1 MGNAKAGRAG
11 LGARRDRATAP
22 ATREGIA
29 RLAERVR
36 QHGFRVDARLA
47 ILDLLSLED
56 DPTDLRDELDAR
68 MQAVLDA
75 ERRLHDDALGK

>member
-1 MGNAKAGRAG
+1 MGNANAARAG
-11 LGARRDRATAP
+11 LRTRRDRAAAP
-22 ATREGIA
+22 ATREGIS
-29 RLAERVR
+29 RLAERLR
-36 QHGFRVDARLA
+36 QHGFRVDVRLA

-75 ERRLHDDALGK
+75 ERRLHDDVLGR